1 MRCLLDTNVL
11 IDAFAG
17 DPAAVKVLTEMRSSA
32 PEWVG
37 FSSITRLEVLGFA
50 GLSPEDEAGLSKLL
64 SEFNEMPVTSE
75 VIDEAIRIRKAIRIK
90 TPDAIIAATALVRRS
105 SLFTRNVT
113 DFKRV
118 PGLVVTAVR
127 L

>member
-17 DPAAVKVLTEMRSSA
+17 EPAAVKAITDVRSSVV
-32 PEWVG
+32 EWVG
-37 FSSITRLEVLGFA
+37 FSSITRLELLGFA
-50 GLSPEDEAGLSKLL
+50 GLTGEDETGLRELL
-64 SEFNEMPVTSE
+64 AQFNEFLVTPE

-90 TPDAIIAATALVRRS
+90 TPDAIIAATALVQN
-105 SLFTRNVT
+105 SLLVTRNVT

-118 PGLVVTAVR
+118 PGLTVTAVG